1 MAENK
6 QLLGGLYVQ
15 DQYDVNG
22 DPESV
27 SESFSSAQNSCLC
40 GATTQCKSLY
50 HRLGSAVDTWNKK

>member
-27 SESFSSAQNSCLC
+27 STRFYLVLP
-40 GATTQCKSLY
+40 GARDFMIFNTETT
-50 HRLGSAVDTWNKK
+50 